1 MDKAEVMEKIV
12 ELVSEQLEV
21 SKEKI
26 LAESHFLNDLQAD
39 SLDIVDLM
47 MQIEEVFDV
56 QIEDEDQEKI
66 ETVGNAVDYIV
77 GKLETAES
85 KKD

>member
-1 MDKAEVMEKIV
+1 MEKAEVMEKVV

-21 SKEKI
+21 SKEKV

-56 QIEDEDQEKI
+56 EIEDDDQEKI
-66 ETVGNAVDYIV
+66 ETVGDAVDYIV
-77 GKLETAES
+77 EKMKTKTAKQE
-85 KKD
+85 

>member
-1 MDKAEVMEKIV
+1 MQKEEVMEKVV

-26 LAESHFLNDLQAD
+26 LPESHFLNDLQAD

-56 QIEDEDQEKI
+56 EIEDDDQEKI
-66 ETVGNAVDYIV
+66 ETVGDAVNYIV
-77 GKLETAES
+77 DKMKTKTAKE
-85 KKD
+85 